1 MMKLTGQAL
10 EVLEE
15 KMAASPGA
23 LCFWNIPHYI
33 SCGHKPSRQV
43 LKDLRSHQGTE
54 GEAKRREQ
62 MGSLLNFVQRYK
74 EVIVNC
80 TWSL

>member
-1 MMKLTGQAL
+1 MVKLTGQAL

-23 LCFWNIPHYI
+23 LCFRNIPHYI

-43 LKDLRSHQGTE
+43 LKRFKKPPGHG
-54 GEAKRREQ
+54 G
-62 MGSLLNFVQRYK
+62 GSEEMQTDGLFIKFCEKV
-74 EVIVNC
+74 
-80 TWSL
+80 